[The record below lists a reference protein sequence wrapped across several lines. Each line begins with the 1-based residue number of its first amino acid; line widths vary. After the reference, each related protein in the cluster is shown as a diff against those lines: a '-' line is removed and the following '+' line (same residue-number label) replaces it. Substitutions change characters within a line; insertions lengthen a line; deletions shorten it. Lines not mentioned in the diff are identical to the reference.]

1 VRAPQ
6 VFDSLTKA
14 KYDSAAIAQVRALIN
29 PPGLG
34 NVPFG
39 GRGGGGGGRGGAGGC
54 ERPLTQW
61 EPFCARPAEA
71 APPRAG
77 AVQAPVIPQPAA
89 PSAAVLKIYSLIGLP
104 APAQGGRG
112 GGGFGGFGG
121 GGNADTG
128 DYGIV
133 LQVGNT
139 VVKGKLHVENK
150 GAMGGGSPFGPQDED
165 DRDRDR

>member
-1 VRAPQ
+1 
-6 VFDSLTKA
+6 
-14 KYDSAAIAQVRALIN
+14 
-29 PPGLG
+29 
-34 NVPFG
+34 
-39 GRGGGGGGRGGAGGC
+39 
-54 ERPLTQW
+54 
-61 EPFCARPAEA
+61 
-71 APPRAG
+71 
-77 AVQAPVIPQPAA
+77 VIPQPAA